1 MNHKTS
7 SLVILEAKI
16 IELLNKLKENHLDL
30 KTLREQNTLLEN
42 EKKELKSSL
51 QLFKEE
57 NQSLTIAN
65 NLLGSNEGNTQTKS
79 KINSLIKEVDY
90 CIAQITEMNQHE

>member
-51 QLFKEE
+51 QLLKEE
-57 NQSLTIAN
+57 NQSLTIEN
-65 NLLGSNEGNTQTKS
+65 NLLGSNEGNTKTKS

-90 CIAQITEMNQHE
+90 CIAQITEMN

>member
-42 EKKELKSSL
+42 EKNELKSSL
-51 QLFKEE
+51 QLLKEE

-65 NLLGSNEGNTQTKS
+65 NLLGSNEGNTKTKS

-90 CIAQITEMNQHE
+90 CIAQITEMN

>member
-1 MNHKTS
+1 MNQKTS

-51 QLFKEE
+51 QLLKEE

-65 NLLGSNEGNTQTKS
+65 NLLGSNEGNTKTKS

-90 CIAQITEMNQHE
+90 CIAQITEMN

>member
-51 QLFKEE
+51 QLLKEE
-57 NQSLTIAN
+57 KQSLTIAN
-65 NLLGSNEGNTQTKS
+65 NLLGSNEGNTKTKS

-90 CIAQITEMNQHE
+90 CIAQITEMN

>member
-7 SLVILEAKI
+7 GLVILEAKI

-51 QLFKEE
+51 QLLKEE

-65 NLLGSNEGNTQTKS
+65 NLLGSNDGNTQTKS

-90 CIAQITEMNQHE
+90 CIAQITEMN

>member
-7 SLVILEAKI
+7 GLFILEAKI

-51 QLFKEE
+51 QLLKEE

-90 CIAQITEMNQHE
+90 CIAQITEMN

>member
-42 EKKELKSSL
+42 EKKELMSSL
-51 QLFKEE
+51 QLLKEE

-65 NLLGSNEGNTQTKS
+65 NLLGSNDGNTQTKS

-90 CIAQITEMNQHE
+90 CIAQITEMN

>member
-30 KTLREQNTLLEN
+30 KTLREQKTLLEN

-51 QLFKEE
+51 QLLKEE

-90 CIAQITEMNQHE
+90 CIAQITEMN

>member
-51 QLFKEE
+51 QLLKEE

-65 NLLGSNEGNTQTKS
+65 NLLGSNDGNTQTKS

-90 CIAQITEMNQHE
+90 CIAQITEMN

>member
-7 SLVILEAKI
+7 GLVILEAKI

-51 QLFKEE
+51 QLLKEE

-65 NLLGSNEGNTQTKS
+65 NLLGSNNGNTQTKS

-90 CIAQITEMNQHE
+90 CIAQITEMN

>member
-1 MNHKTS
+1 MNQKTS

-30 KTLREQNTLLEN
+30 QTLREQNTLLEN

-51 QLFKEE
+51 QLLKEE

-65 NLLGSNEGNTQTKS
+65 NLLGSNEGNTKTKS

-90 CIAQITEMNQHE
+90 CIAQITEMN

>member
-1 MNHKTS
+1 MNYKTS

-51 QLFKEE
+51 QLLKEE

-90 CIAQITEMNQHE
+90 CIAQITEMN

>member
-51 QLFKEE
+51 QLLKEE

-65 NLLGSNEGNTQTKS
+65 NLLGSREGNTQTKS

-90 CIAQITEMNQHE
+90 CIAQITEMN

>member
-16 IELLNKLKENHLDL
+16 MELLNKLKENHLDL

-51 QLFKEE
+51 QLLKEE

-65 NLLGSNEGNTQTKS
+65 NLLGSREGNTQTKS

-90 CIAQITEMNQHE
+90 CIAQITEMN

>member
-1 MNHKTS
+1 MNQKTS

-51 QLFKEE
+51 QLLKEE

-65 NLLGSNEGNTQTKS
+65 NLLGSNEGNTKTKS

-90 CIAQITEMNQHE
+90 CIAQITEMS

>member
-51 QLFKEE
+51 QLLKEE

>member
-51 QLFKEE
+51 QLLKEE
-57 NQSLTIAN
+57 KQSLTIAN

-90 CIAQITEMNQHE
+90 CIAQITEMN

>member
-1 MNHKTS
+1 MNQKTS

-30 KTLREQNTLLEN
+30 QTLREQNTLLEN

-51 QLFKEE
+51 QLLKEE

-90 CIAQITEMNQHE
+90 CIAQITEMS

>member
-16 IELLNKLKENHLDL
+16 MELLNKLKENHLDL

-51 QLFKEE
+51 QLLKEE
-57 NQSLTIAN
+57 NQLLTIAN
-65 NLLGSNEGNTQTKS
+65 NLLGSREGNTQTKS

-90 CIAQITEMNQHE
+90 CIAQITEMN

>member
-7 SLVILEAKI
+7 GLVILEAKI

-51 QLFKEE
+51 QLLKEE

-65 NLLGSNEGNTQTKS
+65 NLLGSNEGNTKTKS

-90 CIAQITEMNQHE
+90 CIAQITEMN

>member
-7 SLVILEAKI
+7 GLVILEAKI

-42 EKKELKSSL
+42 EKKELMSSL
-51 QLFKEE
+51 QLLKEE

-65 NLLGSNEGNTQTKS
+65 NLLGSNDGNTQTKS

-90 CIAQITEMNQHE
+90 CIAQITEMN

>member
-51 QLFKEE
+51 QLLKEE

-65 NLLGSNEGNTQTKS
+65 NLLGSNEGNTKTKS

-90 CIAQITEMNQHE
+90 CIAQITEMN

>member
-7 SLVILEAKI
+7 GLVILEAKI

-30 KTLREQNTLLEN
+30 QTLREQNTLLEN
-42 EKKELKSSL
+42 EKNELKSSL
-51 QLFKEE
+51 QLLKEE

-65 NLLGSNEGNTQTKS
+65 NLLGSNEGNTKTKS

-90 CIAQITEMNQHE
+90 CIAQITEMN

>member
-1 MNHKTS
+1 MNQKTS

-30 KTLREQNTLLEN
+30 QTLREQNTLLEN
-42 EKKELKSSL
+42 EKNELKSSL
-51 QLFKEE
+51 QLLKEE

-90 CIAQITEMNQHE
+90 CIAQITEMN

>member
-51 QLFKEE
+51 QLLKEE

-90 CIAQITEMNQHE
+90 CIAQITEMN

>member
-1 MNHKTS
+1 MNYKTS

-51 QLFKEE
+51 QLLKEE

-65 NLLGSNEGNTQTKS
+65 NLLGSKEGNTQTKS

-90 CIAQITEMNQHE
+90 CIAQITEMN

>member
-7 SLVILEAKI
+7 GLVILEAKI

-30 KTLREQNTLLEN
+30 KTLREHNTLLEN

-51 QLFKEE
+51 QLLKEE

-90 CIAQITEMNQHE
+90 CIAQITEMN

>member
-1 MNHKTS
+1 MNQKTS
-7 SLVILEAKI
+7 SLFILEAKI

-30 KTLREQNTLLEN
+30 QTLREQNTLLEN

-51 QLFKEE
+51 QLLKEE

-65 NLLGSNEGNTQTKS
+65 NLLGSNEGNTKTKS

-90 CIAQITEMNQHE
+90 CIAQITEMN

>member
-30 KTLREQNTLLEN
+30 QTLREQNTLLEN

-51 QLFKEE
+51 QLLKEE

-90 CIAQITEMNQHE
+90 CIAQITEMS